1 MKKRILILTGILVMV
16 VVSFT
21 ACGSKSSSSEP
32 NYEELQ
38 EDIAELQNQLN
49 EALTYKEKNDI
60 LTKNVEELNEKVE
73 RLQESKS
80 NSTSASSLESEANS
94 TSSFQ
99 KSKEVPSNN
108 LVDLLFWEAD
118 APYEMKDKNFQFYS
132 DKSCEEKFLIK
143 DALTFANYFDYEI
156 VVVDSDGE
164 THNVYISMSREKGLV
179 FSKERPYFN
188 EIEQ

>member
-1 MKKRILILTGILVMV
+1 MVFMKKRILILTGILVMV

-73 RLQESKS
+73 RLQESES
-80 NSTSASSLESEANS
+80 NSTSTPKLESNSSSASSS
-94 TSSFQ
+94 
-99 KSKEVPSNN
+99 
-108 LVDLLFWEAD
+108 DLSLDDILSLFFWESD
-118 APYEMKDKNFQFYS
+118 TPYEMRDKNFQFYS
-132 DKSCEEKFLIK
+132 NKFCEDASLIEEQ
-143 DALTFANYFDYEI
+143 LTFVNYFDYEI

-164 THNVYISMSREKGLV
+164 THNVYASLSYEKGLV
-179 FSKERPYFN
+179 FSKKRPYFN
-188 EIEQ
+188 KIEQ